1 MTIYTVV
8 HTYEFNEHGVACTIN
23 LHHFISKQ
31 AAIDN
36 MYSRFEKCWDAL
48 DKSAVQYDSDIND
61 FRGYAYICH
70 FKGDPWGADPQ
81 EVVYDHDWRVIAE
94 QL

>member
-8 HTYEFNEHGVACTIN
+8 HTYEFNKHGVACAIN
-23 LHHFISKQ
+23 LHHGISKQ

-36 MYSRFEKCWDAL
+36 MYSCFEKCWDAL
-48 DKSAVQYDSDIND
+48 DKSAMQYDSDIND
-61 FRGYAYICH
+61 FRSYAYICH

-81 EVVYDHDWRVIAE
+81 EVVYDHEWLVIAE